1 MVRGHCTELFTV
13 NIHYLNSL
21 SQFPQTP
28 AHADESTCAMLP
40 KSVLSQDHSL
50 RQNPQIMKK
59 FVLFPIH
66 CLIQEPVL

>member
-1 MVRGHCTELFTV
+1 MVRGHCTELITV

-21 SQFPQTP
+21 NQFPQTLT
-28 AHADESTCAMLP
+28 HADESTCAVLL

-59 FVLFPIH
+59 FVLFSMH
-66 CLIQEPVL
+66 CLIQEPVV